1 MARIVGHLPVAE
13 LEARYRAAR
22 DATEARHFQAIRLLA
37 QGRTFLEVA
46 EVLAFV
52 PRWVEQLAARYNA
65 SGPEALGDQR
75 RRNGR
80 AATLL
85 TEEVLSALAER
96 VRTPP
101 EDGGL
106 WSGPKVAAW
115 IARHLGLAA
124 VHPQRGWEALQ
135 RIGWS
140 PQAPRPRHARAAG
153 PEEQAAFR
161 GARGGGRASQGGA
174 SGPARRGLGR
184 GRAPP
189 RPEAGPAAGLG
200 AGGPA
205 ADRPRPSPLP
215 VAPRG
220 RLRAADQRRDGLVSR
235 DRPVEAL
242 LRGAARRL
250 RPADRCGPKAPHRP
264 RARQCRLAWPRGPRC
279 ARRDQPGVPAPL
291 YSGIAARRASLA
303 VGRRGGR
310 QHAFRHAGRAPCR
323 RRRALPTARRRHHQA
338 THRLPLVAQAE
349 HAELISRSWYEIGG
363 RCGSAAHQCRCA
375 APIAEPATKAA
386 RVSSIRTEP
395 PPTV

>member
-1 MARIVGHLPVAE
+1 MARIVAHLPLEE

-65 SGPEALGDQR
+65 FGPEALGDQR

-124 VHPQRGWEALQ
+124 VHPQRGWEALR

-161 GARGGGRASQGGA
+161 GGS
-174 SGPARRGLGR
+174 RRR
-184 GRAPP
+184 
-189 RPEAGPAAGLG
+189 
-200 AGGPA
+200 
-205 ADRPRPSPLP
+205 S
-215 VAPRG
+215 
-220 RLRAADQRRDGLVSR
+220 
-235 DRPVEAL
+235 
-242 LRGAARRL
+242 
-250 RPADRCGPKAPHRP
+250 HRP
-264 RARQCRLAWPRGPRC
+264 R
-279 ARRDQPGVPAPL
+279 RR
-291 YSGIAARRASLA
+291 I
-303 VGRRGGR
+303 
-310 QHAFRHAGRAPCR
+310 
-323 RRRALPTARRRHHQA
+323 PTAR
-338 THRLPLVAQAE
+338 
-349 HAELISRSWYEIGG
+349 SRSG
-363 RCGSAAHQCRCA
+363 RRTSTVSA
-375 APIAEPATKAA
+375 
-386 RVSSIRTEP
+386 
-395 PPTV
+395 